1 MRRQWISS
9 LTGVMTAAAPA
20 GCGVSDSA
28 QTSGTA
34 GTATAVSTDTTQEAE
49 TSGTGDTGTA
59 DTAEGGS
66 TQSEKTSSFGRKIPV
81 LYFDQGEN
89 SEGAGDTEVD
99 AITSASLY
107 GGIPDGIDQN
117 DVSR

>member
-1 MRRQWISS
+1 MRRQWISP

-66 TQSEKTSSFGRKIPV
+66 TQSEGTASSGSRILV